1 METILKLCDVFWS
14 RLHHRFEKQYI
25 EHRSIIIKKKK
36 KTLSNKIDLKVQTDQ
51 IQY

>member
-14 RLHHRFEKQYI
+14 RLHRFEKQYI
-25 EHRSIIIKKKK
+25 EHRSIIIKK
-36 KTLSNKIDLKVQTDQ
+36 TPLSNKIDLKVQTDQ